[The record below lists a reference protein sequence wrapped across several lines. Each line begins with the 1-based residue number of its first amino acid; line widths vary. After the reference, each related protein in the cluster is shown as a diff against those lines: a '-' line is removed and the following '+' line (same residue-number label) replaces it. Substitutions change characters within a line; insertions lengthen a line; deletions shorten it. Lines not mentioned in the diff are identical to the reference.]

1 MRPMPRLWKVKTK
14 SRKQLEKHDTSAT
27 QEKLVRQHISHQKPR
42 KPEKVAQCSSNA
54 EGKKKKTNTESYIQQ
69 KYPQKMKMYS
79 DQGK

>member
-14 SRKQLEKHDTSAT
+14 SRKQLEKNDTSAT

-54 EGKKKKTNTESYIQQ
+54 EGKKKDQHRIL
-69 KYPQKMKMYS
+69 YS
-79 DQGK
+79 AEISLENEDVQ